1 MTSRR
6 FGAYVR
12 FHGIALLAFGFHP
25 VSPAVRFQS
34 SVRRDV
40 HCGEHAIIPPLAAGE
55 IAKPSEDVM
64 IARRAFMTAF
74 TALAGLA
81 AVMRV
86 SAQPYPSRPVKIIV
100 PTPAGGPVDVMARLL
115 ANALPPVLGQS
126 VIVENRAGAGNTL
139 GSKAAAAADPDG
151 YTLLVSAAS
160 GLIMSPMVYKSA
172 GYDETSF
179 APIALVAE
187 TPQVL
192 VAYPAAPFGS
202 VAELVAYAKANPG
215 KLNYSTGGAGTLPH
229 LTAELFKQLAAVD
242 IVHVPYKGG
251 GPALTDVVAGQIPIT
266 FDTVGTSVQ
275 FIRDGRLKALAVSNP
290 TRLAELPD
298 VPTMPELGYPA
309 INTGAWVAILAPLGT
324 PPAIIARLNQATN
337 DALKSGAMR
346 EPLGRLGAQPRGGTP
361 EDLARHMKAEHD
373 KWAPIVARLGLR
385 EA

>member
-1 MTSRR
+1 MGRKYLLVLA
-6 FGAYVR
+6 GV
-12 FHGIALLAFGFHP
+12 IAALAALCGSAA
-25 VSPAVRFQS
+25 VPAV
-34 SVRRDV
+34 
-40 HCGEHAIIPPLAAGE
+40 
-55 IAKPSEDVM
+55 
-64 IARRAFMTAF
+64 
-74 TALAGLA
+74 
-81 AVMRV
+81 
-86 SAQPYPSRPVKIIV
+86 AQPYPNRPVKIIV

-115 ANALPPVLGQS
+115 ANALPAVLGQN

-172 GYDETSF
+172 GYDENSF

-192 VAYPAAPFGS
+192 VAHPTAPFGS
-202 VAELVAYAKANPG
+202 VAELVAYAKENPG

-229 LTAELFKQLAAVD
+229 LTAELFKQLSGTE

-251 GPALTDVVAGQIPIT
+251 GPALTDVVAGQIQLT
-266 FDTVGTSVQ
+266 FDTVGTSLQ

-309 INTGAWVAILAPLGT
+309 INSGAWVAILAPLGT
-324 PPAIIARLNQATN
+324 PPAIIQRLNQATN
-337 DALKSGAMR
+337 DALKSAAMR
-346 EPLGRLGAQPRGGTP
+346 EPLARLGAQPRGGTP
-361 EDLARHMKAEHD
+361 EDLARHMRAEHD
-373 KWAPIVARLGLR
+373 KWGPIVAKLGLR
-385 EA
+385 EE

>member
-1 MTSRR
+1 MIRR
-6 FGAYVR
+6 AILVA
-12 FHGIALLAFGFHP
+12 ALAT
-25 VSPAVRFQS
+25 
-34 SVRRDV
+34 
-40 HCGEHAIIPPLAAGE
+40 LAA
-55 IAKPSEDVM
+55 
-64 IARRAFMTAF
+64 
-74 TALAGLA
+74 LA
-81 AVMRV
+81 AAPAG
-86 SAQPYPSRPVKIIV
+86 AQPYPSRPVKIIV

-115 ANALPPVLGQS
+115 ANALPAFIGQN

-139 GSKAAAAADPDG
+139 GSKVAAAADPDG

-160 GLIMSPMVYKSA
+160 GLIMSPMVYRNA

-179 APIALVAE
+179 APVALVAE

-229 LTAELFKQLAAVD
+229 LTAELFKQLTATD

-251 GPALTDVVAGQIPIT
+251 GPALTDVVAGQIQMT

-290 TRLAELPD
+290 TRLAELPN

-309 INTGAWVAILAPLGT
+309 INSGAWIAFLAPLGT
-324 PPAIIARLNQATN
+324 PGAIIAKLNQATN
-337 DALKSGAMR
+337 DALKAPAMT
-346 EPLGRLGAQPRGGTP
+346 EPLARLGAQPRGGSP
-361 EDLARHMKAEHD
+361 GDLARHMKAEHE
-373 KWAPIVARLGLR
+373 KWGPIIARLGLK
-385 EA
+385 EE

>member
-1 MTSRR
+1 MTTIGESTMLRR
-6 FGAYVR
+6 YF
-12 FHGIALLAFGFHP
+12 L
-25 VSPAVRFQS
+25 
-34 SVRRDV
+34 SV
-40 HCGEHAIIPPLAAGE
+40 AMAALAA
-55 IAKPSEDVM
+55 
-64 IARRAFMTAF
+64 
-74 TALAGLA
+74 LA
-81 AVMRV
+81 AVPAA
-86 SAQPYPSRPVKIIV
+86 AQPYPSRPVKIIV

-115 ANALPPVLGQS
+115 ANALPPVLGQN

-139 GSKAAAAADPDG
+139 GSKVAAAADPDG

-172 GYDETSF
+172 GYDENSF

-229 LTAELFKQLAAVD
+229 LTAELFKQLAGID

-290 TRLAELPD
+290 TRLADLPD
-298 VPTMPELGYPA
+298 VPTMPDLGYRA
-309 INTGAWVAILAPLGT
+309 INTGAWVAVLAPLGT
-324 PPAIIARLNQATN
+324 LPAIIARLNQATN
-337 DALKSGAMR
+337 DALKSAAMR

-361 EDLARHMKAEHD
+361 EDLARHMKAERD

-385 EA
+385 EE